1 MVYCF
6 VMLVFYAIASSACVH
21 WTIDADMFGKLVD
34 VVEAAG
40 APYTDEGREF
50 ADKATALF
58 GSYAVG

>member
-1 MVYCF
+1 
-6 VMLVFYAIASSACVH
+6 MLVFYAIASSVCVH

-34 VVEAAG
+34 VAEDAG
-40 APYTDEGREF
+40 AQYTDEGREF